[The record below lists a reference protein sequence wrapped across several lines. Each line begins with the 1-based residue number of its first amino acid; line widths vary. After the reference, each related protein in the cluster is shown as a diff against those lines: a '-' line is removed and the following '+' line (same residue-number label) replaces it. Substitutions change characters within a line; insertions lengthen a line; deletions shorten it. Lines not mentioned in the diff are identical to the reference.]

1 MLHIDMPY
9 FKTSSL
15 KASFE
20 PKISQPTMDFKAII
34 IMFKFDLSSFTFTI
48 VFTLK
53 HTRPQLLSN
62 QGQCLTICFCCFK

>member
-1 MLHIDMPY
+1 M

-20 PKISQPTMDFKAII
+20 PKISQLTMDFKAII
-34 IMFKFDLSSFTFTI
+34 ILFKFDPSSFTYTI
-48 VFTLK
+48 VFALK
-53 HTRPQLLSN
+53 HTSPILLSN